1 MPSTLHILSAVDT
14 ESIGHVRQFFR
25 NYADWL
31 GRDHL
36 PGLRRGNGIAAGCLF
51 GTQGGFSLPSSM
63 ANRPAAS
70 ACVHFRTASAR

>member
-31 GRDHL
+31 GRDLTFQGFDEEMASL
-36 PGLRRGNGIAAGCLF
+36 PGAYSAPRPVF
-51 GTQGGFSLPSSM
+51 LPSSM
-63 ANRPAAS
+63 GRPAAS